1 MQMKVYLQHETTLAF
16 IRKPG
21 DWTTDIDRAMVFSDT
36 NSAIEFCLEHEL
48 NGMQI
53 VLHFAEFGYD
63 VHLPVKLPR
72 AARQVST

>member
-1 MQMKVYLQHETTLAF
+1 MQMKVYLQHDTTLAF
-16 IRKPG
+16 VQKPG
-21 DWTTDIDRAMVFSDT
+21 DWTPDIDRAMVFSDT
-36 NSAIEFCLEHEL
+36 NSAIEFCLEYEL

-63 VHLPVKLPR
+63 VHPPVKLPR